1 MPDPTPE
8 VGLTDEQLGAVVAK
22 SVKEALEP
30 LAASQKGISETLSR
44 LTKPEDKPAEYDVK
58 ALGKYPYGRKAR
70 ALAMAVLENGTHD
83 PDAAAHAIKRSW
95 ASSIAEPTL
104 AWLKHAKSLTV
115 GSSASAGNMIFPAYD
130 PEWIE
135 LLRNN
140 TLVRAYSRVVPM
152 PNGSTT
158 RRKQTGAGTATYT
171 GESGPITDSNQTT
184 SLVSLSYKKLTAA
197 TVVSND
203 LIRFAGGGEADRFV
217 QDDLL
222 RVTALREDRAFL
234 VGNPPADA
242 GSPQGIR
249 YQTLAGN
256 IAATAGTSLA
266 NWQTDLT
273 GMISSVQS
281 KNVMANPSDS
291 AFIMSPSTFWAIF
304 ALTTTTGDWVFGP
317 GLAQNPPRILGFPV
331 LTSTQLEVS
340 NSFIG
345 ASSGLCF
352 FVHWPSMEIHDSMSR
367 TVEVF
372 RGGAY
377 RDSSG
382 TIQSGISNDETVIT
396 CISEHDFLQVYPAA
410 AAIRTG
416 LAT

>member
-104 AWLKHAKSLTV
+104 AWLKHAKALTV
-115 GSSASAGNMIFPAYD
+115 GSSTSAGNMIFPAYD

-140 TLVRAYSRVVPM
+140 TLVRANSRVVPM

-171 GESGPITDSNQTT
+171 GESGPITDSSQTT

-249 YQTLAGN
+249 YQTIAGN

-281 KNVMANPSDS
+281 NNVMANPSNS

>member
-44 LTKPEDKPAEYDVK
+44 LTKPEDKPAEYDAK

-104 AWLKHAKSLTV
+104 AWLKHAKALTV
-115 GSSASAGNMIFPAYD
+115 GSSTSAGNMVFPAYD

-171 GESGPITDSNQTT
+171 GESGPITDSSQTT

-234 VGNPPADA
+234 VGNPPTDA

-249 YQTLAGN
+249 YQTIAGN

-281 KNVMANPSDS
+281 KNVMANPSNS

-352 FVHWPSMEIHDSMSR
+352 FVHWPSMEIHDSMAR
-367 TVEVF
+367 AVEVF

-396 CISEHDFLQVYPAA
+396 CISEHDFFQVYPAA

>member
-242 GSPQGIR
+242 GSPRGIR

-281 KNVMANPSDS
+281 KNVMANPSNS

>member
-281 KNVMANPSDS
+281 KNVMANPSNS